1 MPANDFLWAPDSPVN
16 RDAAG
21 ASRFLGGAMLA
32 PEAGQIVAETLR
44 ADPLGVARA
53 MVGNML
59 LQLGSF
65 GIGDTLDNAH
75 FASAVRPRIEQGF
88 SARELAAFDQARQA
102 RDVLKE
108 AVMPP
113 NLLHLLVVLLALPL
127 LLWSAWRGQG
137 LALALALFVLAAVL
151 GNALICGGLSA
162 PHPRYGARIMWLL
175 PVAAAMQ
182 ILLPTPNFSVSQR
195 FMHKDIV
202 PLILKSFLF
211 IIFCTVLL
219 SVLFLVAL
227 HLFKVWQ
234 FSVANIDCAAE
245 NSLFCFVRSFFISVS
260 PKLRDWQDLS
270 AGFLAVGAAL
280 LGIFAVLYQTQVTKR
295 LEEAKK
301 MRRAEALRRGLLP
314 SVLSNLADFCEKEAE
329 TLKDCFEILT
339 HKASYAEPSD
349 TVKSRLGDND
359 FEKSFVEKML
369 EIIEF
374 SDEIHQKN
382 LIVICGNLQIY
393 ESRKRMLKRPSLL
406 ILESSFVDLGVLIV
420 DLHARCYN
428 LFPVARATDS
438 RQVRDLS
445 SNIAID
451 DLKASVFLLG
461 FVGAYEERLI
471 KWIEDECREA
481 SSGPSLSVDD
491 KRSRL

>member
-1 MPANDFLWAPDSPVN
+1 
-16 RDAAG
+16 
-21 ASRFLGGAMLA
+21 
-32 PEAGQIVAETLR
+32 
-44 ADPLGVARA
+44 
-53 MVGNML
+53 
-59 LQLGSF
+59 
-65 GIGDTLDNAH
+65 
-75 FASAVRPRIEQGF
+75 
-88 SARELAAFDQARQA
+88 
-102 RDVLKE
+102 
-108 AVMPP
+108 
-113 NLLHLLVVLLALPL
+113 
-127 LLWSAWRGQG
+127 
-137 LALALALFVLAAVL
+137 
-151 GNALICGGLSA
+151 
-162 PHPRYGARIMWLL
+162 
-175 PVAAAMQ
+175 
-182 ILLPTPNFSVSQR
+182 
-195 FMHKDIV
+195 
-202 PLILKSFLF
+202 
-211 IIFCTVLL
+211 
-219 SVLFLVAL
+219 VLFLVAL

-339 HKASYAEPSD
+339 DKASYAEPSD
-349 TVKSRLGDND
+349 TVKSRLSDND

-374 SDEIHQKN
+374 SDEIHQQN
-382 LIVICGNLQIY
+382 LITICGNLQIY

-406 ILESSFVDLGVLIV
+406 ISEGDFVDLGVRIV
-420 DLHARCYN
+420 ELHARCSK

-438 RQVRDLS
+438 RQVRDLT
-445 SNIAID
+445 SNIGVD

-461 FVGAYEERLI
+461 FSWTYEEKLR
-471 KWIEDECREA
+471 KRIEDESREA
-481 SSGPSLSVDD
+481 SLDPGLSKDE
-491 KRSRL
+491 KSSRL